1 MDVETQTESSYA
13 MMLVVCC
20 FVHEF
25 LNAKAGLQHHD
36 KSIQTKCIRCPL
48 KKTGLTKNSI
58 HFGPS
63 EKRWKCQ

>member
-1 MDVETQTESSYA
+1 MERFFQELKLMDVETQTESSYA

-36 KSIQTKCIRCPL
+36 RVLS
-48 KKTGLTKNSI
+48 KKNAS
-58 HFGPS
+58 HVH
-63 EKRWKCQ
+63 